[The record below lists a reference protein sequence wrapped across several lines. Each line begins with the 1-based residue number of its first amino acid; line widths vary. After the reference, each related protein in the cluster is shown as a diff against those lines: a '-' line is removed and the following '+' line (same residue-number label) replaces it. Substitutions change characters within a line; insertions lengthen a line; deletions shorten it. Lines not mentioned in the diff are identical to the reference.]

1 MLFLLLYLF
10 DIFSPGVPRVGFL
23 GTALNYKNKQTKTTK
38 EIELFAAACYHLHKN

>member
-10 DIFSPGVPRVGFL
+10 DIFSPGVTRVGFL

-38 EIELFAAACYHLHKN
+38 EIESFSATCYRLHKH

>member
-10 DIFSPGVPRVGFL
+10 DIFSPGVTRVGLL

-38 EIELFAAACYHLHKN
+38 EIELFATACYHLHKN